1 MTMELLDNGSTNAGG
16 DGDVPRVIHQEL
28 LASDR
33 RYQRITRGAGSL
45 SLFLMGA
52 IGLFLLVKSWDAI
65 SVGGTKLITDGAW
78 APMAPQKQLGV
89 GSLLFGTI
97 LVALVGLIIA
107 VPVSIGAALF
117 LTEIVPRRAKTLFV
131 SLVDLLAAVPSLLFG
146 LWGVYFLAPRVIGLS
161 SFLNKHLNWVPFFG
175 GKQTQFEASIFIA
188 GLIISLMVIPIC
200 TSIMREVFAQ
210 APPAEREAAL
220 ALGGTRWGMIRTVVL
235 PFGRGGIIGGTMLGL
250 GRALGETIAVALILG
265 NVSPATWRILG
276 AGGSTV
282 SSAIALTFP
291 DSDEFG
297 ISALMAAGVALF
309 ILTLV
314 VNLFASAIVSRS
326 RSGQGVEL

>member
-1 MTMELLDNGSTNAGG
+1 MTVELADWASAEQGEDT
-16 DGDVPRVIHQEL
+16 PRSIHQEL
-28 LASDR
+28 LPADR
-33 RYQRITRGAGSL
+33 LYQRITRGAGSL
-45 SLFLMGA
+45 SLFLISA

-65 SVGGTKLITDGAW
+65 STGGTKLLTDRNW
-78 APMAPQKQLGV
+78 APMAPVKELGV
-89 GSLLFGTI
+89 ASLLFGTI
-97 LVALVGLIIA
+97 LVAVVGLIVA

-117 LTEIVPRRAKTLFV
+117 LTEIVPRRAKGLFV

-146 LWGVYFLAPRVIGLS
+146 LWGVYFMAPRVIGLS
-161 SFLNKHLNWVPFFG
+161 GFLNKHVSWVPFFG
-175 GKQTQFEASIFIA
+175 GKQSQFEASVFIA
-188 GLIISLMVIPIC
+188 GLIIALMVIPIC

-276 AGGSTV
+276 GGGSTV

-314 VNLFASAIVSRS
+314 VNLVASAIVSRS